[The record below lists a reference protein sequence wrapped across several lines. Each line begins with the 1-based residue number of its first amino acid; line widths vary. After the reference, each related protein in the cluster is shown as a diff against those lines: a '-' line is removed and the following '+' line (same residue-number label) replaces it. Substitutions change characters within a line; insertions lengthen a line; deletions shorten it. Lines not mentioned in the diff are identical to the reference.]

1 MKRAQLVFAVVVAI
15 VLTLGYLGVASAQE
29 TTAQENISAAAKRFV
44 LTDIK
49 PSNGDTS
56 NVSSST
62 VVRATFNRTLDASSV
77 RRNFTLTDLSTGKK
91 VSATVDVNGETA
103 RLKPKSDLKR
113 GNRYEATLA
122 SGVRSKSGDRLDS
135 VDGSGADFSGSEA
148 TWRFRVS

>member
-1 MKRAQLVFAVVVAI
+1 LKRVQLVFAVVVAI
-15 VLTLGYLGVASAQE
+15 ALTLGSLGVASAQE
-29 TTAQENISAAAKRFV
+29 TTAQDGLSAAAKRFV

-49 PSNGDTS
+49 PNNGDTG
-56 NVSSST
+56 VSSST

-77 RRNFTLTDLSTGKK
+77 RRNFTLTDLSTGKE

-113 GNRYEATLA
+113 GDRYEAILA

-135 VDGSGADFSGSEA
+135 VDGSGADFNGGEA